1 MVFSLG
7 SFAMVQ
13 PFLELLF
20 GKTELI
26 YVAPKFTLSSQSL
39 IENLRFLISKIIIE
53 YGKPEALLFICI
65 LVIILFIF
73 KNFFR
78 YMGLYYIAPIRNGVV
93 KDLRNKMYTKVL
105 ELPLS
110 FYSEN
115 KKGDTISRITNDV
128 QEIEWSIMCSLVMA
142 FRDPITIIGYI
153 VALFIISPYLTFYA
167 LILLPIT
174 AFVINRIG
182 KSLKRKSAVVQ
193 QKMGTILSVIEE
205 TLTGLRIIKAFN
217 AFQFSRDN
225 FHEINSDYKRRM
237 ISIYR
242 RRDLAA
248 PVSEFLGTIVI
259 VVVLLIGGKMVLSP
273 GSSLNA
279 AVFITY
285 LVIFSQLIPPMQSFA
300 AAYYNVIKGMASVER
315 VEVLLNAE
323 EVILENPNAISIKQ
337 FEKSVEFKNVNF
349 AYGNEPVLNNINF
362 TIEKGKSIALVGHS
376 GAGKSTIAD
385 LLPRFYDCSN
395 GEVLIDGKPIKD
407 LVISDLRGL
416 MGIVT
421 QESILFNDTV
431 INNIALGQDNPSE
444 EKVIEAAKIANAHDF
459 IMELEDGYQTNLG
472 DNGNR
477 LSGGQKQRIN
487 IARAVLKNPDILILD
502 EATSSLDTE
511 SERLVQNALNN
522 LLQNRTSLIIAH
534 RLSTIQ
540 FADEI
545 LVLNKGEIVERGTH
559 DSLIAQNGFYKR
571 LVDMQEVK

>member
-26 YVAPKFTLSSQSL
+26 YVAPKLTLSSQSL
-39 IENLRFLISKIIIE
+39 IENLRFLISKIIIA
-53 YGKPEALLFICI
+53 YGKLEALLFICI

-115 KKGDTISRITNDV
+115 KKGDTISRITSDV

-153 VALFIISPYLTFYA
+153 IALFIISPYLTFYA

-323 EVILENPNAISIKQ
+323 EVILEKPNASPIKQ
-337 FEKSVEFKNVNF
+337 FGKSVEFKNVNF

-385 LLPRFYDCSN
+385 LLPRFYDCSS

-559 DSLIAQNGFYKR
+559 SALIEENGVYKK
-571 LVDMQEVK
+571 LFDLQSFV